1 LRNKGFLREILKNG
15 VCGDSEKCVFIGPI
29 CFWGKNGGKNEQKF
43 AFFCKN
49 LHFFAKINKNE
60 QVLSMF

>member
-1 LRNKGFLREILKNG
+1 LREILKIG
-15 VCGDSEKCVFIGPI
+15 VVGDSKKSDFIGLI

-49 LHFFAKINKNE
+49 ECVLSKNCKKLTIFEHFFCT
-60 QVLSMF
+60 S